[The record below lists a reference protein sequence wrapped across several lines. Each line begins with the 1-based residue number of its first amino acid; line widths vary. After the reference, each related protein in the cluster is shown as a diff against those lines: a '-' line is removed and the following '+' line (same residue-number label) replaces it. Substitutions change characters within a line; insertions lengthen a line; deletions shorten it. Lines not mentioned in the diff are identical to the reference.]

1 MYLEALLEQEKTR
14 QRDTINLIASENF
27 VSDRVLKALGSEF
40 TNKYAEGYPSG
51 NYPSFR
57 EVGQKGRYYGG
68 CAIVDEME
76 QYCCD
81 KWKEVFNTDYHV
93 NVQPHSGTN
102 ANMAAYLAFTDRYK
116 PILSLDLKDGGHLSH
131 GSNVNFSG
139 KNYKFI
145 HYGLDENGFINWEEF
160 KQKIIT
166 KQPSIIL
173 VGASAYSQIID
184 FKYVKDLIDEAVNEV
199 ETTWEEWGYMGA
211 TYNPIFMVDMAHI
224 AGLVAA
230 GVHPSPFGYADV
242 ITTTTHK
249 TLRGPRGGL
258 IFCKPEY
265 AKQIDK
271 AVFPGVQGGP
281 LENIIFAK
289 AVAAEEA
296 CTKEFKKY
304 GRQIVENTKFLCDE
318 LQSYGF
324 KIVTGGTSN
333 HMFLV
338 DLTDLDITG
347 KELQEK
353 LEEYGIYV
361 NKNCIPNETRSPN
374 ETSGIRIGLAAETT
388 KGITQEKLKE
398 VAYKIY
404 HAVQKLQTN

>member
-1 MYLEALLEQEKTR
+1 MYLEALLEQEKKR

-40 TNKYAEGYPSG
+40 TNKYAEGYPASRDTG
-51 NYPSFR
+51 R
-57 EVGQKGRYYGG
+57 KGRYYGG
-68 CAIVDEME
+68 CEIVDEME

-81 KWKEVFNTDYHV
+81 KWKEVFNTNYHV

-102 ANMAAYLAFTDRYK
+102 ANMAVYLAFTDHYK

-139 KNYKFI
+139 KNYNFI

-160 KQKIIT
+160 KRKIIT
-166 KQPSIIL
+166 KQPLIIL

-184 FKYVKDLIDEAVNEV
+184 FKYVKDLIDEAVNKV
-199 ETTWEEWGYMGA
+199 EATWEEWGYMGA

-230 GVHPSPFGYADV
+230 GVHPSPFGYADI

-271 AVFPGVQGGP
+271 AVFPGIQGGP

-296 CTKEFKKY
+296 CTKEFKEY
-304 GRQIVENTKFLCDE
+304 GRQIIENTKFLCDE